1 MDRNS
6 KGNFDVAVLPF
17 SCGRGCSDWV
27 HSILYTVH
35 PMTPPDR
42 LAWNAIMK
50 RALAAFFLC
59 LLLAP
64 PASAGFDEGMAAYNR
79 GDFSTAQREWR
90 SLAENGDI
98 QAQYMIGRIYFHH
111 LQNYSEAAK
120 WYTKA
125 AEKGHAAAQYGLANM
140 YRNGRGVPQDTD
152 VGMKWHLKAAE
163 GGDAAAQNH
172 LGFMYYYGRGVPQ
185 IYAEAVK
192 WHRRAA
198 EQGHAI
204 SQYNLG
210 NLIRSGKGVQQ
221 DYVEAYKWYNLAAA
235 QGNDLARLDLE
246 RLAKKMTSAQIV
258 EAEKLARDWLHTRD
272 RAKGKTV
279 PGG

>member
-1 MDRNS
+1 
-6 KGNFDVAVLPF
+6 
-17 SCGRGCSDWV
+17 
-27 HSILYTVH
+27 
-35 PMTPPDR
+35 
-42 LAWNAIMK
+42 
-50 RALAAFFLC
+50 
-59 LLLAP
+59 
-64 PASAGFDEGMAAYNR
+64 
-79 GDFSTAQREWR
+79 
-90 SLAENGDI
+90 
-98 QAQYMIGRIYFHH
+98 
-111 LQNYSEAAK
+111 
-120 WYTKA
+120 
-125 AEKGHAAAQYGLANM
+125 
-140 YRNGRGVPQDTD
+140 
-152 VGMKWHLKAAE
+152 
-163 GGDAAAQNH
+163 
-172 LGFMYYYGRGVPQ
+172 MYYYGRGVPQ

-258 EAEKLARDWLHTRD
+258 EAEKLARDWLLTRD